1 MMKESKM
8 TTERGLAENL
18 CLSIQKTVER
28 ETGRKSSVN
37 VWHKSRN
44 NAWSV
49 NIYVY
54 TDPQSKKRT
63 PIAEH
68 GEGWD
73 FVDAVTKLRDN
84 YLKAKSEEHGQVFTN
99 LLELDMWID
108 ERDKVERN
116 EVGALVEPEYELKM
130 DATLEAII
138 EQINQLQE
146 AISKISK

>member
-1 MMKESKM
+1 MEPTNM

-28 ETGRKSSVN
+28 ETGKKSSVN

-54 TDPQSKKRT
+54 TDAKSKKRT
-63 PIAEH
+63 PIANH

-73 FVDAVTKLRDN
+73 FIDAVTNLRDN
-84 YLKAKSEEHGQVFTN
+84 FLRAKSEEHGHAFTN
-99 LLELDMWID
+99 LLEFDMWID

-116 EVGALVEPEYELKM
+116 DVGALVEYDVKDEPTMESILEKINELQN
-130 DATLEAII
+130 AI
-138 EQINQLQE
+138 QL
-146 AISKISK
+146 IKK

>member
-1 MMKESKM
+1 MMENSSM

-28 ETGRKSSVN
+28 ETGKKSSVN

-54 TDPQSKKRT
+54 TDSQSKKRT
-63 PIAEH
+63 PIANH

-73 FVDAVTKLRDN
+73 FVDAVTNLRDN
-84 YLKAKSEEHGQVFTN
+84 YLKAKSEEHGQAFTN
-99 LLELDMWID
+99 LLEFDMWID
-108 ERDKVERN
+108 TRDKVERN
-116 EVGALVEPEYELKM
+116 DVGAVVEYDVKK
-130 DATLEAII
+130 DATLDAII
-138 EQINQLQE
+138 DQINQLQE
-146 AISKISK
+146 AISKIKK